1 VRTLASMVGE
11 VTVVRIPVLDDSV
24 ALVKIPGVEAQDLW
38 IEIQERHK
46 PADEEGLFLEPRASP
61 GC

>member
-1 VRTLASMVGE
+1 
-11 VTVVRIPVLDDSV
+11 VRIPVLDDSV